1 MLASR
6 HGPAFT
12 TSRCNSRLIPFFK
25 TLLALALLAAGA
37 SQVAALTA
45 STDTVPNH
53 FQCYAIKPF
62 AFPSIPSVSLV
73 DQFGAST
80 VALRRPDQL
89 CAPAD
94 INDEDTTAPMDP
106 DHLTRYKV
114 VEGAEPKLEQEKIV
128 NEFGTI
134 ELDVIGAM
142 SLMVPS
148 AKSLAAPAPPALAN
162 PAVDHFQCYKVRV
175 STGAKFHKIVG
186 VKVDDQFGTGTFD
199 LLEPK
204 RPCAPVDKNNENPG
218 AEAHPDHLLCYRVK
232 APAPFNTL
240 RVWLGDQFG
249 SLNRL
254 RLIQRQEFCVP
265 SLKNPVPT
273 TTTSTTT
280 STTSSTTTS
289 TTSSTT
295 TSTTSSTT
303 TTSTST
309 TTSTTAGGCP
319 VLPPDCNGPFTIPR
333 GCPCS
338 LNCSNCVGSVC
349 NTVTGFCQ

>member
-1 MLASR
+1 MKESIATQGNIHRS
-6 HGPAFT
+6 PFFT
-12 TSRCNSRLIPFFK
+12 TLM
-25 TLLALALLAAGA
+25 ALALLCAGA
-37 SQVAALTA
+37 RQVAAL
-45 STDTVPNH
+45 STPPTTVRN

-62 AFPSIPSVSLV
+62 AFTSIPSVSIV
-73 DQFGAST
+73 DQFGGST
-80 VALRRPDQL
+80 VTVRRPDQL

-94 INDEDTTAPMDP
+94 KNDEDPTAPADP

-114 VEGAEPKLEQEKIV
+114 VRGAEPKLEQQKIV
-128 NEFGTI
+128 NQFGTI
-134 ELDVIGAM
+134 QLDVIGAM

-148 AKSLAAPAPPALAN
+148 AKSLAAPAPPAPAN

-175 STGAKFHKIVG
+175 STGAPRFHKIVG

-204 RPCAPVDKNNENPG
+204 RLCAPADKNNEDPG
-218 AEAHPDHLLCYRVK
+218 AEGHPDHLLCYKVK

-240 RVWLGDQFG
+240 RVWLSDQFG
-249 SLNRL
+249 ALSRL

-265 SLKNPVPT
+265 SLKNPLPTTTTSTTTSTTSSSTTSTTST

-295 TSTTSSTT
+295 STTMST
-303 TTSTST
+303 
-309 TTSTTAGGCP
+309 CP
-319 VLPPDCNGPFTIPR
+319 VIPPGCNGPLTIPQ

-349 NTVTGFCQ
+349 NTVTGFCE